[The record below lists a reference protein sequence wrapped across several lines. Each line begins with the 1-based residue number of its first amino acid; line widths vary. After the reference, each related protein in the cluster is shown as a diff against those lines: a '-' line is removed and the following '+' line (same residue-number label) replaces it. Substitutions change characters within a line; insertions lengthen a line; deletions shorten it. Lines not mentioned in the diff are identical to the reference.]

1 MATPTM
7 RSVLHTTSTTH
18 RRRSATLRALTAV
31 ALAGAVLVAL
41 VGPASGAPD
50 EVASAEAR
58 LAEATAAREQAEQ
71 RVRELRARHDELRE
85 ELQRLGDVDAT
96 LTAELADA
104 RRALREYAVAAYIDG
119 GRSEVFRATLD
130 IEQAQALAWQA
141 DLLAGQSTS
150 AEDTAARFQELKDA
164 NSPEQLEVAESL
176 DRAARE
182 LQEAEYDAIQ
192 AAGFERD
199 AESAVATARAEAAQ
213 AALDRAAAEEDA
225 ARDAA
230 ANRAASSSSASPSAS
245 SPSPSPSSASPA
257 APAPVATPGPQSP
270 AGRGDPSPAERE
282 TLARIRWCESRNNY
296 AIVSASGRYRGA
308 YQFDVATWKGVG
320 GSGDPAAASPAE
332 QDYRALLLL
341 RMRGTRPW
349 PHCGR

>member
-1 MATPTM
+1 M
-7 RSVLHTTSTTH
+7 RSALHTTSTTH
-18 RRRSATLRALTAV
+18 RRRSVTLRALTAV
-31 ALAGAVLVAL
+31 ALGVAVLVAL

-50 EVASAEAR
+50 QVAGAEAR

-71 RVRELRARHDELRE
+71 RVRELRARHDELQE

-213 AALDRAAAEEDA
+213 AALDRVAAEQDA

-230 ANRAASSSSASPSAS
+230 ANRAASSSSSSSPPSAGSSS
-245 SPSPSPSSASPA
+245 SPSP
-257 APAPVATPGPQSP
+257 APAPVAPAPVAAPGPQSP

-308 YQFDVATWKGVG
+308 YQFDVATWQGVG